1 MSRYKIDMDLLYELA
16 SINIVEAELERLK
29 RDRQRELQKQA
40 PKEVSGIAYDKERV
54 QGGIIESEEQ
64 QIYNIQCL
72 TAQIVQKEQLL
83 NDYKN
88 TLDLKVEQINSVL
101 TERQRY
107 IFEETFIKG
116 RSCEEVAYEL
126 QKDVITII
134 RERKEIIT
142 KINKINDR
150 YFITITP
157 FAILSN

>member
-64 QIYNIQCL
+64 QIFNIQCL
-72 TAQIVQKEQLL
+72 TAQIIQKEQLL
-83 NDYKN
+83 NDYKS

-116 RSCEEVAYEL
+116 RSCEDVAYEL
-126 QKDVITII
+126 QRDVITII
-134 RERKEIIT
+134 RERKEINN
-142 KINKINDR
+142 KINKIKCNIKQIKSDL
-150 YFITITP
+150 F
-157 FAILSN
+157 NNVM

>member
-64 QIYNIQCL
+64 QIFNIHCL
-72 TAQIVQKEQLL
+72 TAQIIQKEQLL
-83 NDYKN
+83 NDYKL
-88 TLDLKVEQINSVL
+88 TLDSKIKQINSVL

-116 RSCEEVAYEL
+116 RTCEEVANEL
-126 QKDVITII
+126 QRDLITIL
-134 RERKEIIT
+134 RERKEIMT
-142 KINKINDR
+142 KINKIKCNIAQIKSDL
-150 YFITITP
+150 FK
-157 FAILSN
+157 NVM